1 MKDADRRLVER
12 VERLAKH
19 RALTLE
25 FADVE
30 LACRLAFVEEQRANE
45 QEKRARHAEAERDA
59 FNTRIGELETEL
71 RELRSRVGVCG
82 GRRQFK
88 KHIVAWLRVVADHVE
103 KGGSPYVFASDVP
116 DRAPDKPCNEETIE
130 TFSVVLSK
138 PWGG

>member
-1 MKDADRRLVER
+1 MNADDLKFVDR
-12 VERLAKH
+12 VETLAKH
-19 RALTLE
+19 AFLE
-25 FADVE
+25 LSIADVVCV
-30 LACRLAFVEEQRANE
+30 CRMVRERD
-45 QEKRARHAEAERDA
+45 KRARHAEAERDA

-71 RELRSRVGVCG
+71 RELRSRAGVCG
-82 GRRQFK
+82 GRRQDK
-88 KHIVAWLRVVADHVE
+88 KHVAAWLRIVADHLE